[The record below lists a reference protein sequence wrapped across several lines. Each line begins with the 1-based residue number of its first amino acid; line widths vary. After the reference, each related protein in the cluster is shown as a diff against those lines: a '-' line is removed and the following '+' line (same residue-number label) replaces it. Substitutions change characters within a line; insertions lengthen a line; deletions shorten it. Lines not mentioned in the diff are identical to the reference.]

1 MKIKLIFNHLGT
13 GYPFGKVLDDSLY
26 ICNLKTLEWKKYN
39 IIGQKPEA
47 MYGSSIFLYENF
59 LYVMFGTNSRQF
71 VSNVYRIN
79 IETLVSECLF
89 NSIELLENANFR
101 ETIELNRLYPDDFL
115 SGRFRQEVILFEKNV
130 FVFGGGK
137 KEGDSLPL
145 NKVIIS
151 N

>member
-1 MKIKLIFNHLGT
+1 M
-13 GYPFGKVLDDSLY
+13 DDSLY

-59 LYVMFGTNSRQF
+59 LYVMFGTNSRQY

-89 NSIELLENANFR
+89 NSKKILENAN
-101 ETIELNRLYPDDFL
+101 LNL
-115 SGRFRQEVILFEKNV
+115 
-130 FVFGGGK
+130 
-137 KEGDSLPL
+137 
-145 NKVIIS
+145 
-151 N
+151 